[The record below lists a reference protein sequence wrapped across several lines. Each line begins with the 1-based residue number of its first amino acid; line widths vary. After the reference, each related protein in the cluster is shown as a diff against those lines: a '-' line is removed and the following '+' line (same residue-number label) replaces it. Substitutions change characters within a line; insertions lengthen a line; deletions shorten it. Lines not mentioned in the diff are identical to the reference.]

1 MIAQRGLGTASPGFH
16 ELKRDFMAWL
26 ATHHSLKSPLCS
38 CVSIT
43 LRVLSL
49 FGVPIRND
57 NERYAQSQRTKGN
70 Q

>member
-1 MIAQRGLGTASPGFH
+1 MIIGFSG
-16 ELKRDFMAWL
+16 KCGVIQAKVYD
-26 ATHHSLKSPLCS
+26 SLKSPLCS

-49 FGVPIRND
+49 LGVPIRKD